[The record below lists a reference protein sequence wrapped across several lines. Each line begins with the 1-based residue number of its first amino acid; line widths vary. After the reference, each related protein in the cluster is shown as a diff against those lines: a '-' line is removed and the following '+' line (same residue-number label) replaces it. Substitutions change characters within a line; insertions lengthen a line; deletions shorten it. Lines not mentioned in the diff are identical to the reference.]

1 VSGKRLLL
9 VEDEL
14 SVRQCLSE
22 YLADVGFEVEE
33 AADGDQAIAIMNLR
47 DVDLLITD
55 IDIPGRLD
63 GNGIAIKAK
72 ERFPG
77 LPVVY
82 ASGYRDGLRNAIGP
96 YDKFLGKPYGPAEV
110 TVTIER
116 ILAALSKGEPDHDR
130 HN

>member
-33 AADGDQAIAIMNLR
+33 AADGDQAIAIMNR
-47 DVDLLITD
+47 REVDLLITD

-72 ERFPG
+72 ERFQG

-82 ASGYRDGLRNAIGP
+82 ASGYRDRLRNAIGRMTS
-96 YDKFLGKPYGPAEV
+96 FLANRMAPP
-110 TVTIER
+110 R
-116 ILAALSKGEPDHDR
+116 
-130 HN
+130 